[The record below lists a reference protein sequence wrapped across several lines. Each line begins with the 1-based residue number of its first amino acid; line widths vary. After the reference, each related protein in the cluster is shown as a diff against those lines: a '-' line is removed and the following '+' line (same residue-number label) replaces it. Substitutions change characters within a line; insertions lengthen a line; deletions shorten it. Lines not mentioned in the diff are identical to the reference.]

1 MRTLSGTRGLVFDI
15 KHFAVHDGPGIRIT
29 IFLKGCPLRC
39 SWCHSPESQDNSPEI
54 MMHGEKCIGCGNC
67 IDVCPLG
74 AVRSPGDIDRKICN
88 QCGNC
93 VEACYSGALE
103 LVGREMTVEQV
114 LAEVEKDR
122 ELLLDSGGG
131 VTISGGE
138 PVAQQEF
145 TIELLKSLK
154 EAGFHTALDTSG
166 FAPWEIFERV
176 LEYTDLVLYDLKH
189 MDPEKHKQ
197 YTGVSNERI
206 LENLQRTSELEKS
219 IWVRIPL
226 IPGIND
232 EADHIKE
239 LTEFIGGMRI
249 ERTYLLPYHMV
260 GVAKY
265 EALNREYKLSIE
277 PHSLDQL
284 KEIRKQASK
293 RLENV
298 VVMGIE

>member
-1 MRTLSGTRGLVFDI
+1 MSETRGLVFDI

-29 IFLKGCPLRC
+29 VFLKGCPLRC
-39 SWCHSPESQDNSPEI
+39 SWCHSPESQYNSPEL
-54 MMHGEKCIGCGNC
+54 MLHREKCIGCGNC
-67 IDVCPLG
+67 IDVCPVG
-74 AVRSPGDIDRKICN
+74 AVRSPGDIDRTLCN
-88 QCGNC
+88 QCGKC

-103 LVGREMTVEQV
+103 LVGKEMTIEQV

-131 VTISGGE
+131 VTLSGGE
-138 PVAQQEF
+138 PMAQSDF
-145 TIELLKSLK
+145 TIELLKHLK

-166 FAPWEIFERV
+166 FAQWERLERA

-206 LENLQRTSELEKS
+206 LENLQRTSELGKR

-226 IPGIND
+226 IPGAND
-232 EADHIKE
+232 DIDHIKD
-239 LTEFIGGMRI
+239 LTEYVGGLKI
-249 ERTYLLPYHMV
+249 ERTYFLPYHMV
-260 GVAKY
+260 GVPKY
-265 EALNREYKLSIE
+265 EALNREYKLNIE

-284 KEIRKQASK
+284 KEVKIQASK
-293 RLENV
+293 SLENV